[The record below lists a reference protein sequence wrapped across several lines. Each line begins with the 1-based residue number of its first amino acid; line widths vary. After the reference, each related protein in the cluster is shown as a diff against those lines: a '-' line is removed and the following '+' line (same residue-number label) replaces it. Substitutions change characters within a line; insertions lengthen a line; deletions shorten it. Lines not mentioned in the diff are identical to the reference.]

1 MNLPHAAAF
10 ALVGWYLLVPPALDL
25 RNPSTQTPGLFVD
38 PSAPLLKWDTLATYE
53 SKAECERG
61 HRERFS
67 RVKATE
73 QSDSAEADSIAKEG
87 AELNQQKPLDSEK
100 ANALLVRSIAAMV
113 KIQSNQK
120 VILSECIATDDPRL
134 KEK

>member
-1 MNLPHAAAF
+1 MRDS
-10 ALVGWYLLVPPALDL
+10 LVQPIHSG
-25 RNPSTQTPGLFVD
+25 D
-38 PSAPLLKWDTLATYE
+38 PSNRHRLSPRAAKWDTLATYE